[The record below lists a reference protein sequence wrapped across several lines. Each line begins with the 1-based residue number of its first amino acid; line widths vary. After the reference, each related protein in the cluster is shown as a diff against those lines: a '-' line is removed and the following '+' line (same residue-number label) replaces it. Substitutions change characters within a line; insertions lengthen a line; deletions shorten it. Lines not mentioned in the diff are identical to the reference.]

1 MTVLSKSIRRVPSA
15 YAQCRRAAVGTPYDQ
30 INIGVPKES
39 LAGENRVALT
49 PEGVG
54 KLRKMNFNIQV
65 ESGAG
70 ANASYSDAAYAEAGA
85 TIKDNVWDSDMIL
98 KVNVPTAGEVSS
110 MKDGSTLLSHL
121 YPAQNKDIL
130 DSLTAKKVNAFAMDQ
145 VPRVTIAQAYDVLS
159 SQTNLA
165 GKRAV
170 IEAAVEYH
178 NTLDGGITAG
188 GKLKPAN
195 VVIVGGGVAG
205 LAAAGTAKNMGA
217 NVKGFDVRE
226 AALDQFISMGCK
238 VMRVEVEESGDGGGG
253 YAKEMGAEF
262 QKAQD
267 ALFAAEVPN
276 ADIII
281 TTALIPGRPAPKIIK
296 EAMVKSMKPGSV
308 IVDLAAP
315 TGGNAWSTVDGEKV
329 VTENGVTI
337 LGYSDLPSRLPA
349 QCSSL
354 YSNNLCNFLK
364 SVSADPETYGYEIP
378 AELTENDYGKI
389 THVIRGSIATAGGKQ
404 YFPSPRC
411 DPPPVAESTAT
422 LAEVKEDSP
431 LVKTSKRAMIS
442 ALPMACIPFAAAS
455 TTAINTNVL
464 VLGLSTK
471 VGYDVV
477 WGVLPALHSPLMAVT
492 NAISGLTAVGGL
504 VLMNGGMTPSTADGY
519 LAMGATG
526 ISAINIFGGFLV
538 AHRMLSLFRRAGDPP
553 EHNMV
558 YALPAIAGV
567 ASYLMMMD
575 ANVTH
580 EGAYTAATFLC
591 AAALG
596 GLNTQP
602 TARWGNAMGMMGVSL
617 GVTAT
622 LGHCNPSPELLTQM
636 AGVMAVGGAMGLAKG
651 GKVDLQD
658 LPQTVALFHS
668 FVGVA
673 ASLTCIAEYMHM
685 QPAIAAGT
693 ADMPN
698 FIKAMAFVG
707 TFIGGITATGS
718 LVAFGKLNG
727 SIFGKSVSSAA
738 RPPPGGQVTNLAVLA
753 GSFAPL
759 YPMMA
764 DNSISLEQGV
774 QYMMAPTVGSAILGV
789 TLTDAVGGADMPVII
804 TVLNSYSGWAL
815 AAEGFLLNNNMLVGV
830 GSLIGSSGAILS
842 YIMCVAMNRSLP
854 NVLFGGFGAPT
865 GDAMSYEGTATE
877 TNVPEVTEMLKESD
891 SVIIV
896 PGYGLCAAG
905 AQYAVAELS
914 QHLQKQGKK
923 VRFAVHPVAGR
934 MPGQL
939 NVLLAEAGVSY
950 EDVLEMDEINEDFPD
965 TDTVMVIGANDT
977 VNSAAE
983 TDPNCAIAG
992 MPVLQVWKARNVIIM
1007 KRSLATGYAAVDN
1020 PVFFNDNTKMLLG
1033 DAKNMSQQLNAEAQS

>member
-1 MTVLSKSIRRVPSA
+1 MTVLSKSIRRINTVRSR
-15 YAQCRRAAVGTPYDQ
+15 YAASGTPYANV
-30 INIGVPKES
+30 NIGVPKES
-39 LAGENRVALT
+39 LEGENRVALT

-54 KLRKMNFNIQV
+54 KLKKMNFNVQI

-70 ANASYSDAAYAEAGA
+70 ANASYSDAAYADAGA
-85 TIKDNVWDSDMIL
+85 TITDNVWGSDMIL
-98 KVNVPTAGEVSS
+98 KVNVPTKGEVAN

-121 YPAQNKDIL
+121 YPAQNQDL
-130 DSLTAKKVNAFAMDQ
+130 LADLTAKKVNAFAMDQ

-195 VVIVGGGVAG
+195 VIVVGGGVAG

-217 NVKGFDVRE
+217 TVKGFDVRE
-226 AALDQFISMGCK
+226 AALDQFLSMGCK

-253 YAKEMGAEF
+253 YAKEMGADF

-296 EAMVKSMKPGSV
+296 EAMVKSMKAGSV
-308 IVDLAAP
+308 IVDLASP
-315 TGGNAWSTVDGEKV
+315 TGGNAWSTVDGKKI
-329 VTENGVTI
+329 VTDNGVTI

-349 QCSSL
+349 QCSQL

-364 SVSADPETYGYEIP
+364 SVSADPEEYGYQIP

-389 THVIRGSIATAGGKQ
+389 THVIRGSIATAGGNVL
-404 YFPSPRC
+404 FPPPAC
-411 DPPPVAESTAT
+411 NPPPVVESTAT
-422 LAEVKEDSP
+422 VAEVKEDSP
-431 LVKTSKRAMIS
+431 LLKTTKRALIS
-442 ALPMACIPFAAAS
+442 GVPMMAIPMAAAS
-455 TTAINTNVL
+455 TTAINTNIL

-504 VLMNGGMTPSTADGY
+504 VLMNGGLQPASADGY
-519 LAMGATG
+519 LALGATG

-558 YALPAIAGV
+558 YLAPAIAGI

-575 ANVTH
+575 ASVSH
-580 EGAYTAATFLC
+580 EGAYTAAIALC
-591 AAALG
+591 CGALG

-602 TARWGNAMGMMGVSL
+602 TARWGNSMGMMGVSL
-617 GVTAT
+617 GVSAT
-622 LGHCNPSPELLTQM
+622 LGHINPSPELLTQM
-636 AGVMAVGGAMGLAKG
+636 AGAMAIGGSMGLYKG
-651 GKVDLQD
+651 AKVDLQD

-685 QPAIAAGT
+685 HPAIAAGT
-693 ADMPN
+693 CDMPN
-698 FIKAMAFVG
+698 FIKTMAYLG
-707 TFIGGITATGS
+707 TFIGGVTATGS

-727 SIFGKSVSSAA
+727 SIFGRQVSSAA
-738 RPPPGGQVTNLAVLA
+738 HAPPGGQMTNLALLGA
-753 GSFAPL
+753 SFAPM
-759 YPMMA
+759 YPLLT
-764 DNSISLEQGV
+764 DPTISLDQGV
-774 QYMMAPTVGSAILGV
+774 QYLMAPTIGSCVLGV

-865 GDAMSYEGTATE
+865 GEAQKYEGTATE
-877 TNVPEVTEMLKESD
+877 TNVGEVTEMLKDSD
-891 SVIIV
+891 SIIIV

-905 AQYAVAELS
+905 AQYAVAEMS
-914 QHLQKQGKK
+914 SHLQSQGKT

-950 EDVLEMDEINEDFPD
+950 EDVLEMDEINSDFPE

-1033 DAKNMSQQLNAEAQS
+1033 DAKTMSQQLNAESASA